1 MDRRKNPYTPGAGRK
16 PDKPAG
22 RDDDLRD
29 FQVLVERLSDGT
41 YERSVVFSGLRGV
54 GKTVLLLEFDVIA
67 REAGWVSTDVRE
79 VEPESDF
86 RLTFARMSTK
96 VLRSMSL
103 KRRAEARIKRALGV
117 VRSFSATGPGGI
129 GIKIDVAPVTGVAD
143 SGELGEDLTELLVE
157 IGHAARANA
166 TGVLFLV
173 DEMQNL
179 GGSALAAICMAFH
192 SLSQKGLPVALAGAG
207 LPTLPSL
214 MRSAKPYAPRLFEY
228 RDIARLSDAAARMA
242 LVGPASRR
250 RVQFDAAAVSAVIER
265 TGGYPYFIQEYGRV
279 LWNEVEE
286 SPITEAAVLELD
298 DVVQDNLDSKFFAPQ
313 FDLASDAEQRYLL
326 GLASLGDGPYR
337 SSAAANA
344 AGYADTPGASHIR
357 DSLIEKELLW
367 SPRRGFVDFTVP
379 YFADYLQDI
388 RGEV

>member
-16 PDKPAG
+16 PDKLSG
-22 RDDDLRD
+22 RDEDLRD
-29 FQVLVERLSDGT
+29 FQVLVERLGDGT

-79 VEPESDF
+79 VEPGSDF

-129 GIKIDVAPVTGVAD
+129 GIKIDVEPVTGVAD

-157 IGHAARANA
+157 IGQAARANG

-179 GGSALAAICMAFH
+179 GAPALA
-192 SLSQKGLPVALAGAG
+192 
-207 LPTLPSL
+207 
-214 MRSAKPYAPRLFEY
+214 
-228 RDIARLSDAAARMA
+228 
-242 LVGPASRR
+242 VGET
-250 RVQFDAAAVSAVIER
+250 VCAAAVRVPRYRAPVRRCRTDGTRR
-265 TGGYPYFIQEYGRV
+265 TGKQ
-279 LWNEVEE
+279 
-286 SPITEAAVLELD
+286 T
-298 DVVQDNLDSKFFAPQ
+298 
-313 FDLASDAEQRYLL
+313 
-326 GLASLGDGPYR
+326 
-337 SSAAANA
+337 
-344 AGYADTPGASHIR
+344 
-357 DSLIEKELLW
+357 
-367 SPRRGFVDFTVP
+367 
-379 YFADYLQDI
+379 
-388 RGEV
+388 